1 MFFNGVVGIVGIS
14 DCEWNGEGVSL
25 CRRPKAE
32 FLGVS
37 PISLPPMSPSAS
49 VVNLSFLV
57 FRVSQRQT
65 GRVGRGG
72 PQWAISKY
80 TNIMQFPAGLGH
92 TPRLA
97 VGASQK
103 CKFPPQYWSI
113 MGACLPGE
121 SGHAGMRQQ
130 PEEDINKQQEGEAL
144 KGFGVFVI

>member
-1 MFFNGVVGIVGIS
+1 M
-14 DCEWNGEGVSL
+14 EREGVSL

-65 GRVGRGG
+65 GRAGRGG

-113 MGACLPGE
+113 MGPACLGKV
-121 SGHAGMRQQ
+121 GTQQ

-144 KGFGVFVI
+144 KGFGIFVI